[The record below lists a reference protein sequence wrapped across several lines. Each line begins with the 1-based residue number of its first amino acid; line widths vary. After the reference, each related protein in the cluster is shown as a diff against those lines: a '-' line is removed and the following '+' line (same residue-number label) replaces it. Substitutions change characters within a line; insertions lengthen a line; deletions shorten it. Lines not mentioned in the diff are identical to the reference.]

1 MERAGNV
8 YVVEPEEGYK
18 KVNKSIIE
26 CKYIDCETLGVY
38 VRIITLGLKWR
49 LNIKGLAAFLG
60 LSDNKIRKAIKSLEE
75 QGYIVRKAVSC
86 DDGKLRGWDYYIY
99 PYPIEEEQRSRAGLP
114 CYQKTDT
121 RLNRQHGLPTTRFTD
136 NTVNGEDNNNILKE
150 LIDLNNNKT
159 ESIITVPTTKKER
172 FVKPTLEEVEAYIS
186 EKGYC
191 VNAQQFIDYYT
202 SNGWKVGRNP
212 MKDWKAA
219 VRTWETKER
228 RQYGQN
234 RRYNTD
240 TRTREE
246 RRAEFIQGI
255 AAHLEAGNSGP
266 VQDGRGD
273 TLPF

>member
-1 MERAGNV
+1 MRGDNFITVQGWMVNRLKLSGNELLCYALIYGFSQDGQSEFRGSQSYIAESLNV
-8 YVVEPEEGYK
+8 TRENARKILQRLEE
-18 KVNKSIIE
+18 
-26 CKYIDCETLGVY
+26 
-38 VRIITLGLKWR
+38 
-49 LNIKGLAAFLG
+49 
-60 LSDNKIRKAIKSLEE
+60 KSLIKKRVEDVAGVKFCRYSVDLNVLQSY
-75 QGYIVRKAVSC
+75 QGVMKQST
-86 DDGKLRGWDYYIY
+86 
-99 PYPIEEEQRSRAGLP
+99 P
-114 CYQKTDT
+114 CNETEH
-121 RLNRQHGLPTTRFTD
+121 N
-136 NTVNGEDNNNILKE
+136 NIEDN
-150 LIDLNNNKT
+150 IDRIEDKS
-159 ESIITVPTTKKER
+159 SIITVPTTKKER
-172 FVKPTLEEVEAYIS
+172 FVKPTLEEVEAYIA

-228 RQYGQN
+228 KQYGQN
-234 RRYNTD
+234 RRFDTD

-255 AAHLEAGNSGP
+255 AAHLAAGNSGP